1 MAIDPST
8 CVLVVDD
15 NTTTTIHIVRKLLW
29 QIGFVNVDDAQNG
42 ATAISTIRSSVC

>member
-1 MAIDPST
+1 MAIDPSI
-8 CVLVVDD
+8 CVLVADD
-15 NTTTTIHIVRKLLW
+15 NTTTIHIVRKLLW